1 MLETVREFVAE
12 RLASQ
17 ADVAQAGR
25 RHADYYRALAT
36 QADRPM
42 RGVGHSQW
50 LERLQAEAGNLAAAV
65 EWYLAHDTGPLPHLF
80 RVLWLFWELRD
91 RMGEA
96 RAWVE
101 RLLPAADSL
110 DPQARCELLWTAA
123 VTATEVGDD
132 GAALAARQRLA
143 PLLAEIDDPHLQAV
157 SQLAMAWSS
166 PIVGDFD
173 GALREA
179 SVSLEQL
186 RGQEEPYWTAVT
198 GLSAGYLETSVG
210 RLDDAL
216 RHLREAHD
224 LAERFHYDWL
234 AAWSRV
240 QLGTLAITG
249 SRLEEARTLL
259 DEGLELS
266 LAVRSTRNVGLY
278 LPAFAQLALVEGDAE
293 RAALLVGA
301 AEGLRQRVGLRAW
314 PMLRP
319 GEAELVAQIREAL
332 GADRFE
338 ELFAAGARLN
348 RREAVAALRDRGG
361 AGASTMVVM
370 QPGDAAAAR
379 R

>member
-1 MLETVREFVAE
+1 MDGDANSKGEGDLALLEIAVT
-12 RLASQ
+12 
-17 ADVAQAGR
+17 D
-25 RHADYYRALAT
+25 
-36 QADRPM
+36 
-42 RGVGHSQW
+42 GVG
-50 LERLQAEAGNLAAAV
+50 AV
-65 EWYLAHDTGPLPHLF
+65 GGDP
-80 RVLWLFWELRD
+80 ELR
-91 RMGEA
+91 
-96 RAWVE
+96 VE
-101 RLLPAADSL
+101 PVEGLLEG
-110 DPQARCELLWTAA
+110 Q
-123 VTATEVGDD
+123 VG
-132 GAALAARQRLA
+132 
-143 PLLAEIDDPHLQAV
+143 V
-157 SQLAMAWSS
+157 
-166 PIVGDFD
+166 V
-173 GALREA
+173 
-179 SVSLEQL
+179 
-186 RGQEEPYWTAVT
+186 
-198 GLSAGYLETSVG
+198 
-210 RLDDAL
+210 
-216 RHLREAHD
+216 
-224 LAERFHYDWL
+224 
-234 AAWSRV
+234 
-240 QLGTLAITG
+240 
-249 SRLEEARTLL
+249 

>member
-1 MLETVREFVAE
+1 
-12 RLASQ
+12 
-17 ADVAQAGR
+17 
-25 RHADYYRALAT
+25 
-36 QADRPM
+36 M
-42 RGVGHSQW
+42 RGVGHSEW

>member
-1 MLETVREFVAE
+1 
-12 RLASQ
+12 
-17 ADVAQAGR
+17 
-25 RHADYYRALAT
+25 
-36 QADRPM
+36 
-42 RGVGHSQW
+42 
-50 LERLQAEAGNLAAAV
+50 
-65 EWYLAHDTGPLPHLF
+65 
-80 RVLWLFWELRD
+80 
-91 RMGEA
+91 
-96 RAWVE
+96 
-101 RLLPAADSL
+101 
-110 DPQARCELLWTAA
+110 
-123 VTATEVGDD
+123 VGDD

-143 PLLAEIDDPHLQAV
+143 QLLAEIDDPHLQAV

-186 RGQEEPYWTAVT
+186 RGQEEPYWTAVA

-216 RHLREAHD
+216 GHLREARD

-249 SRLEEARTLL
+249 SRLEEARALL

-266 LAVRSTRNVGLY
+266 LAIRSTRNVGLY

-293 RAALLVGA
+293 RAALLAGA

-361 AGASTMVVM
+361 AGSRV
-370 QPGDAAAAR
+370 P
-379 R
+379 